1 MRVVFDTNT
10 VISALLFRGKLSALV
25 QHWRQENITP
35 LICEETRTEF
45 LRVLVYPKFKLNVEQ
60 VDILASHYLPYA
72 ETVTIS
78 EANKNHLP
86 KCRDNKDQIFLEL
99 AFNLKRAVGKCCRPF
114 VLTPHLTLGEGR
126 SMKGLQHFHRS
137 GEASNYRSPFD
148 RLRANGSLRLS
159 TALFRFNRQADFLVT
174 GDEDLLVL
182 RTQTP
187 FEIITSADYLTLH
200 VHKYTQ

>member
-99 AFNLKRAVGKCCRPF
+99 AFNG
-114 VLTPHLTLGEGR
+114 
-126 SMKGLQHFHRS
+126 
-137 GEASNYRSPFD
+137 
-148 RLRANGSLRLS
+148 
-159 TALFRFNRQADFLVT
+159 QADFLVT
-174 GDEDLLVL
+174 GDEYLLVL

-187 FEIITSADYLTLH
+187 FEIITPADYLTLPG
-200 VHKYTQ
+200 HKYTP

>member
-10 VISALLFRGKLSALV
+10 VISALLFRGKLSVLIE
-25 QHWRQENITP
+25 HWQQENITP

-45 LRVLVYPKFKLNVEQ
+45 LRVLVYPKFKLNAEQ
-60 VDILASHYLPYA
+60 IDILASHYLPYA

-78 EANKNHLP
+78 EANENHLP

-99 AFNLKRAVGKCCRPF
+99 AFN
-114 VLTPHLTLGEGR
+114 GR
-126 SMKGLQHFHRS
+126 
-137 GEASNYRSPFD
+137 
-148 RLRANGSLRLS
+148 
-159 TALFRFNRQADFLVT
+159 ADFLVT